1 MTDQALRVPAH
12 EKHAAPRSWRGLAVV
27 LGSQACALS
36 ANRMLLIAIPWLLL
50 TSTGDPAT
58 AGLVTLCQA
67 LPYVVVQVV
76 VGPLIDRLGPR
87 RISVAGDAM
96 SAVAMILLAAAP
108 GPPLLMVM
116 ACMACVGAADGPAVA
131 AKHTLLP
138 GATASAGQPIE
149 RGTGMATVIE
159 RAATSAGPLASG
171 VLVAAFGARTLWV
184 VAVLF
189 AAAALIGVIGRPT
202 GAHAGSTGAGGYVR
216 ELRDGAGFLHRDRS
230 LRAIVIMYAVTN
242 FLDQA
247 FLTVLLPVW
256 AHGHGHGVA
265 FVGLISGVFGACA
278 VFTAAIAAW
287 VGARFPRRTVFL
299 VAIIVAGVSRYVVLA
314 ADASPTVVLLV
325 FAAAGL
331 GSGTACPIVEA
342 VEAER
347 IPDHLRGRVRTLIVA
362 WAWAGIPFGGLAGA
376 AMLALGLGPALWV
389 CAGFYLAAVV
399 HPGVRVTWRTPC
411 GTARPRR

>member
-1 MTDQALRVPAH
+1 
-12 EKHAAPRSWRGLAVV
+12 
-27 LGSQACALS
+27 
-36 ANRMLLIAIPWLLL
+36 MLLIAIPWLLL
-50 TSTGDPAT
+50 TSTGDPAK

-67 LPYVVVQVV
+67 LPYVIVQVV
-76 VGPLIDRLGPR
+76 VGPLIDRLGAR
-87 RISVAGDAM
+87 RISIAGDAI
-96 SAVAMILLAAAP
+96 SAVAMILLAATP

-116 ACMACVGAADGPAVA
+116 LCMACVGAADGPAVA

-138 GATASAGQPIE
+138 GATEDAGQPIE

-171 VLVAAFGARTLWV
+171 VLVAAFGARTLWA

-189 AAAALIGVIGRPT
+189 AAAALIGVTGPRAAGRS
-202 GAHAGSTGAGGYVR
+202 HATRPGGYVR
-216 ELRDGAGFLHRDRS
+216 QLRDGAGFLHRDRS
-230 LRAIVIMYAVTN
+230 LRAIVLMYVITN

-265 FVGLISGVFGACA
+265 FVGLLSGVFGACA

-287 VGARFPRRTVFL
+287 IGARFPRRTVFL
-299 VAIIVAGVSRYVVLA
+299 AAIIVAGVSRYVVLA
-314 ADASPTVVLLV
+314 ADAPPTVVLLV

-331 GSGTACPIVEA
+331 GSGAACPIVEA

-347 IPDHLRGRVRTLIVA
+347 VPDHMRGRVRTLIVA

-376 AMLALGLGPALWV
+376 AMLTAGLGTALWACGAV
-389 CAGFYLAAVV
+389 YLAAVV
-399 HPGVRVTWRTPC
+399 HPGLRVTWR
-411 GTARPRR
+411 R

>member
-1 MTDQALRVPAH
+1 MTDQAVRVVVAPEPTPAP
-12 EKHAAPRSWRGLAVV
+12 AVTGRAWRGLAVV

-50 TSTGDPAT
+50 TSTGDPAK

-67 LPYVVVQVV
+67 LPYVIVQVV
-76 VGPLIDRLGPR
+76 VGPLIDRLGAR
-87 RISVAGDAM
+87 RISIAGDAI

-116 ACMACVGAADGPAVA
+116 LCMACVGAADGPAVA

-138 GATASAGQPIE
+138 GATEDAGQPIE

-171 VLVAAFGARTLWV
+171 VLVAAFGARTLWA

-189 AAAALIGVIGRPT
+189 AAAALIGVTGPRAAGRSRAARP
-202 GAHAGSTGAGGYVR
+202 GGYLR
-216 ELRDGAGFLHRDRS
+216 QLRDGAGFLHRDRS
-230 LRAIVIMYAVTN
+230 LRAIVLMYVITN

-265 FVGLISGVFGACA
+265 FVGLLSGVFGACA

-287 VGARFPRRTVFL
+287 IGARFPRRTVFL

-314 ADASPTVVLLV
+314 ADAPPTVVLLV

-331 GSGTACPIVEA
+331 GSGAACPIVEA

-347 IPDHLRGRVRTLIVA
+347 VPDHMRGRVRTLIVA

-376 AMLALGLGPALWV
+376 AMLAAGPGAALWACGAV
-389 CAGFYLAAVV
+389 YLAAVV
-399 HPGVRVTWRTPC
+399 HPGLRVTWR
-411 GTARPRR
+411 R